1 MSPVCSMNS
10 GTAVSPLILS
20 TAAFSV
26 PATSG
31 LAGLLN
37 PIWLSLIC
45 TKLSSPLASVVLNS
59 ERRLRLYDFNTPPCI
74 TQKAPVPAQAMHF
87 RQPRRLTPSLLWSC
101 KSSSFFLSDILALL
115 VCMFPRH
122 FLGVLLRT
130 APRGF
135 GGARDRRSTCFV
147 YLGPT
152 HKPIYSRLTR
162 TLVIRPLFIGGR
174 RERIKSGLRRLLLM
188 RSHCSEG
195 IVSELGLEDR
205 ERF

>member
-1 MSPVCSMNS
+1 MSPVCSINS
-10 GTAVSPLILS
+10 GAADSPLILS

-26 PATSG
+26 PDTSG

-37 PIWLSLIC
+37 PMWLSLIC
-45 TKLSSPLASVVLNS
+45 TKLSSPLASAVFNS
-59 ERRLRLYDFNTPPCI
+59 ESRLRLYDFNTPPCI

-87 RQPRRLTPSLLWSC
+87 RKPRRLTPSLLWSC

-115 VCMFPRH
+115 VCTLPRS

-147 YLGPT
+147 YQDRRNSPFIPVT
-152 HKPIYSRLTR
+152 C
-162 TLVIRPLFIGGR
+162 TLVVRP
-174 RERIKSGLRRLLLM
+174 
-188 RSHCSEG
+188 
-195 IVSELGLEDR
+195 
-205 ERF
+205 